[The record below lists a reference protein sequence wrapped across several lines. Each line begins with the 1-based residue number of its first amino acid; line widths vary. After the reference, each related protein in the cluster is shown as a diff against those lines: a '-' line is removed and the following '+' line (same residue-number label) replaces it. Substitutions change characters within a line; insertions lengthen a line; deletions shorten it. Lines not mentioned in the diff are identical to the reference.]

1 MGPLLGPAARP
12 LLLTVIRD
20 LRPDLSPPRVA
31 QAVDRLLARAEQTRD
46 PTVLWR
52 AVRAVLL
59 DLTL

>member
-1 MGPLLGPAARP
+1 M
-12 LLLTVIRD
+12 IRD
-20 LRPDLSPPRVA
+20 LRPDLSPLRVA

-46 PTVLWR
+46 PTALWR